1 MFYDGL
7 SVTIPDFDQSVGEGR
22 FLLSGMTTTRR
33 FMVVAH
39 NDRGGRVRIICAWR
53 RPAKNE
59 QAMKKADIDDMR
71 PEYEFSGGVRGKYL
85 PRLAKGANV
94 VVLDRD
100 MAKVFPN
107 SKAVND
113 ALRVLAD
120 AGRRHG
126 RAKCRFQK
134 TIAVERRL

>member
-1 MFYDGL
+1 M
-7 SVTIPDFDQSVGEGR
+7 
-22 FLLSGMTTTRR
+22 
-33 FMVVAH
+33 H
-39 NDRGGRVRIICAWR
+39 GGRLAE
-53 RPAKNE
+53 NE

-71 PEYEFSGGVRGKYL
+71 SEYDFSGGVRGKYL

-100 MAKVFPN
+100 MAKVFPT

-120 AGRRHG
+120 AGRR
-126 RAKCRFQK
+126 RSKAKSSPRS
-134 TIAVERRL
+134 AS

>member
-1 MFYDGL
+1 M
-7 SVTIPDFDQSVGEGR
+7 
-22 FLLSGMTTTRR
+22 
-33 FMVVAH
+33 H
-39 NDRGGRVRIICAWR
+39 GGQ
-53 RPAKNE
+53 PAENE

-71 PEYEFSGGVRGKYL
+71 PEYDFSGGVRGKYL

-100 MAKVFPN
+100 MARVFPT

-113 ALRVLAD
+113 ALRALAE

-126 RAKCRFQK
+126 KARSNSRSAS
-134 TIAVERRL
+134 

>member
-1 MFYDGL
+1 M
-7 SVTIPDFDQSVGEGR
+7 Q
-22 FLLSGMTTTRR
+22 
-33 FMVVAH
+33 
-39 NDRGGRVRIICAWR
+39 GGRA
-53 RPAKNE
+53 AKKE
-59 QAMKKADIDDMR
+59 QAMKKVENDQMR
-71 PEYEFSGGVRGKYL
+71 QEYDFSSGIGGKYL

-113 ALRVLAD
+113 ALRVLAE

-126 RAKCRFQK
+126 KAKGSTRG
-134 TIAVERRL
+134 V